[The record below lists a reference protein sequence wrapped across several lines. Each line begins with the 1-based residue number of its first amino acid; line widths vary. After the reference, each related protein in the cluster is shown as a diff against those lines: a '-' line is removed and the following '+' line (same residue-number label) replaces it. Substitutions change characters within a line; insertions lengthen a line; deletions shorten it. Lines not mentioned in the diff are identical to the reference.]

1 MLHFSA
7 IPPEISYRVEILRDQ
22 RWGCIMDYFESE
34 ANGMRRPFSNEYRL
48 RKISIPGFRG
58 LTVSKQIGEMFFR
71 LLIVNFII

>member
-58 LTVSKQIGEMFFR
+58 LTVSKQRGKTKFR
-71 LLIVNFII
+71 LLTPNFIV